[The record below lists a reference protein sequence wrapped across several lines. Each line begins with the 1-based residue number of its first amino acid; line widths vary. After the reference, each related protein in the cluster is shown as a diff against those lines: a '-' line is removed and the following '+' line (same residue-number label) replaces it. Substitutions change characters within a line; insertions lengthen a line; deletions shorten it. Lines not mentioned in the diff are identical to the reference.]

1 MDRLPCKQQEFTRA
15 RYALMG
21 GLAEVISEDVEL
33 TNLVVLRSRHPDGP
47 KASARFLPGSPAR
60 AVFACW
66 GGHQRASTGVPKRA
80 GVARLGWE

>member
-1 MDRLPCKQQEFTRA
+1 MLSFTRLPSVRASEYVREYSRTSEF
-15 RYALMG
+15 
-21 GLAEVISEDVEL
+21 
-33 TNLVVLRSRHPDGP
+33 LRGRHRDGRL
-47 KASARFLPGSPAR
+47 ASARFLPGSPAR